1 MAKCKVC
8 GFRLADGLAKCPICE
23 AMSGS
28 KQTKGI
34 VHDIERPRYF
44 CPSCNAEIIFEY
56 RYCPACGK
64 DLSKAKKSLMCMIM
78 VAIIA
83 YTAKFLFLQLKNFA
97 MNARQSKKHQMFQMD
112 LKKHHLKRLSTKYLM
127 VDIF

>member
-8 GFRLADGLAKCPICE
+8 DFRLTDGLAKCPICE
-23 AMSGS
+23 AMSDS

-34 VHDIERPRYF
+34 VHDVERPRYF

-64 DLSKAKKSLMCMIM
+64 DLSRAKK
-78 VAIIA
+78 
-83 YTAKFLFLQLKNFA
+83 KFDVHDK
-97 MNARQSKKHQMFQMD
+97 
-112 LKKHHLKRLSTKYLM
+112 
-127 VDIF
+127 